1 MKTRT
6 YYKIFAYAL
15 LMLAACNP
23 PESAIPAPSAQEYPD
38 KKPKTTEKPNPE
50 KPEKEPESPEKPD
63 PENPDKKPKTTEKPN
78 PEALDTGIPVS
89 KIHWDSSKE
98 IPLVIEYSDAR
109 NWMNRIPD
117 NTSLANLSI
126 PGTHDSGSLHD
137 PPLFSDSAKNQDK
150 TYREQLDMG
159 VRFLDIRNNNYE
171 DELLVYHGV
180 VYQKHKFDHVLEE
193 VDKFLA
199 DNPSETIIMGIKKE
213 GADTGST
220 RSFEQ
225 TLMWYMKESHAE
237 ERWYTGTTIPD
248 LGDVRGKIVLL
259 RRFAAD
265 TIQGI
270 DTNNWQGNAPPR
282 IELRTGSI
290 RIQDHY
296 SVGDAEEKWRRI
308 LPMFLEAHKG
318 DRDTLY
324 LNLMSAHTKD
334 WFGIPKISPISSR
347 VNPTMLHLLKRFGTG
362 RLGVLIADYI
372 NKDLALRIVNANFI
386 ESDAAEFSEA
396 FERFCQGQSLDLDK
410 RIFCTD

>member
-1 MKTRT
+1 MKTQI
-6 YYKIFAYAL
+6 YYKIFAYVL
-15 LMLAACNP
+15 LMLTACNP
-23 PESAIPAPSAQEYPD
+23 PESVIPVPSVQEYSGR
-38 KKPKTTEKPNPE
+38 KPEPPE
-50 KPEKEPESPEKPD
+50 KSEPED
-63 PENPDKKPKTTEKPN
+63 
-78 PEALDTGIPVS
+78 LDAGIPVS
-89 KIHWDSSKE
+89 KIRWDRSKE
-98 IPLVIEYSDAR
+98 IPLVIEYSDAE

-137 PPLFSDSAKNQDK
+137 PPFLSDSAKNQDK

-171 DELLVYHGV
+171 DEFLIYHGI
-180 VYQKHKFDHVLEE
+180 VYQNHKFDHVLEE

-199 DNPSETIIMGIKKE
+199 DNPSETIIMSIKKE

-225 TLMWYMKESHAE
+225 TLMWYMEESHAE

-265 TIQGI
+265 TIEGI
-270 DTNNWQGNAPPR
+270 DTDSWQGTAPPR
-282 IELRTGSI
+282 IELPTGSI

-308 LPMFLEAHKG
+308 LPMFLEARKG
-318 DRDTLY
+318 DSDTLY

-334 WFGIPKISPISSR
+334 WWGIPKISPISSR
-347 VNPTMLHLLKRFGTG
+347 VNPAMLHLLKRFGTG

-396 FERFCQGQSLDLDK
+396 FERFCQGQSLDLNK

>member
-1 MKTRT
+1 MKTQT

-23 PESAIPAPSAQEYPD
+23 PESAIPAPSVQEYPH
-38 KKPKTTEKPNPE
+38 KKPESPEEPTPE
-50 KPEKEPESPEKPD
+50 KPEKKPESPEKPN
-63 PENPDKKPKTTEKPN
+63 PEN
-78 PEALDTGIPVS
+78 LDTDIPVS
-89 KIHWDSSKE
+89 KIRWDSSKE

-137 PPLFSDSAKNQDK
+137 PPLLSDSAKNQDK

-159 VRFLDIRNNNYE
+159 VRFLDIRNRNYE
-171 DELLVYHGV
+171 DEFLIYHGV
-180 VYQKHKFDHVLEE
+180 VYQNHNFDHVLEE

-199 DNPSETIIMGIKKE
+199 DNPSETIIMSIKKE

-270 DTNNWQGNAPPR
+270 DTHTWQGTAPYR
-282 IELRTGSI
+282 IKLRTGSI

-318 DRDTLY
+318 DSDTLY
-324 LNLMSAHTKD
+324 LNLISAHTTN
-334 WFGIPKISPISSR
+334 WLGIPKISPISSR
-347 VNPTMLHLLKRFGTG
+347 INPAMIQLLKRFGTG

-396 FERFCQGQSLDLDK
+396 FERFCQRKSLDLDR
-410 RIFCTD
+410 RIFCSD

>member
-1 MKTRT
+1 MKTQT

-38 KKPKTTEKPNPE
+38 KKPNTERPNTEKPN
-50 KPEKEPESPEKPD
+50 
-63 PENPDKKPKTTEKPN
+63 TEKPN
-78 PEALDTGIPVS
+78 TEKPNTEDLDTGIPVS
-89 KIHWDSSKE
+89 KIRWDSSKE

-137 PPLFSDSAKNQDK
+137 PPLLSDSAKNQDK

-270 DTNNWQGNAPPR
+270 DTASWQGAAPYR
-282 IELRTGSI
+282 IKLRTGSI

-318 DRDTLY
+318 DSDTLY
-324 LNLMSAHTKD
+324 LNLMSAYTTN
-334 WFGIPKISPISSR
+334 WLRIPRISPISSK
-347 VNPTMLHLLKRFGTG
+347 VNPAMIQLLKRFGTG

-386 ESDAAEFSEA
+386 ESNAAEFSEV

>member
-1 MKTRT
+1 MKTQT

-38 KKPKTTEKPNPE
+38 KKPNTEKPN
-50 KPEKEPESPEKPD
+50 
-63 PENPDKKPKTTEKPN
+63 TEKPN
-78 PEALDTGIPVS
+78 TEKPNTEKPNTEDLDTGIPVS
-89 KIHWDSSKE
+89 KIRWDSSKE

-137 PPLFSDSAKNQDK
+137 PPLLSDSAKNQDK

-270 DTNNWQGNAPPR
+270 DTASWQGAAPYR
-282 IELRTGSI
+282 IKLRTGSI

-318 DRDTLY
+318 DSDTLY
-324 LNLMSAHTKD
+324 LNLMSAYTTN
-334 WFGIPKISPISSR
+334 WLRIPRISPISSK
-347 VNPTMLHLLKRFGTG
+347 VNPAMIQLLKRFGTG

-386 ESDAAEFSEA
+386 ESNAAEFSEV

>member
-1 MKTRT
+1 MKTQT

-38 KKPKTTEKPNPE
+38 KKPNTEKPN
-50 KPEKEPESPEKPD
+50 
-63 PENPDKKPKTTEKPN
+63 TEKPN
-78 PEALDTGIPVS
+78 TEKPNTEDLDTGIPVS
-89 KIHWDSSKE
+89 KIRWDSSKE

-137 PPLFSDSAKNQDK
+137 PPLLSDSAKNQDK

-270 DTNNWQGNAPPR
+270 DTASWQGAAPYR
-282 IELRTGSI
+282 IKLRTGSI

-318 DRDTLY
+318 DSDTLY
-324 LNLMSAHTKD
+324 LNLMSAYTTN
-334 WFGIPKISPISSR
+334 WLRIPRISPISSK
-347 VNPTMLHLLKRFGTG
+347 VNPAMIQLLKRFGTG

-386 ESDAAEFSEA
+386 ESNAAEFSEV

>member
-1 MKTRT
+1 MKTQA

-15 LMLAACNP
+15 LILAACNL
-23 PESAIPAPSAQEYPD
+23 PESGIPAPPVQEFPD
-38 KKPKTTEKPNPE
+38 
-50 KPEKEPESPEKPD
+50 KEPEA
-63 PENPDKKPKTTEKPN
+63 PENPDL
-78 PEALDTGIPVS
+78 EALDTGIPVP
-89 KIHWDSSKE
+89 KIRWDSSKE
-98 IPLVIEYSDAR
+98 IPLVIGYSDCK

-126 PGTHDSGSLHD
+126 PGTHNSGSLND
-137 PPLFSDSAKNQDK
+137 PSLFSDSAKNQDK

-171 DELLVYHGV
+171 DEFWIYHGIV
-180 VYQKHKFDHVLEE
+180 DQKHKFDHVLEE

-199 DNPSETIIMGIKKE
+199 ANPSETIIMGIKKE

-237 ERWYTGTTIPD
+237 ERWYTGTTIPN

-270 DTNNWQGNAPPR
+270 DTDSWQGTAPYR
-282 IELRTGSI
+282 IKLRTGSI

-296 SVGDAEEKWRRI
+296 SVGDAEEKWRKI

-318 DRDTLY
+318 DSDTLY
-324 LNLMSAHTKD
+324 LNLMSAHTKN
-334 WFGIPKISPISSR
+334 WLGIPKISPISSK
-347 VNPTMLHLLKRFGTG
+347 VNLAMLYLLKRFGTG

>member
-1 MKTRT
+1 MRTQT

-15 LMLAACNP
+15 LMLTACNL
-23 PESAIPAPSAQEYPD
+23 PESPIPAPSVQEYSGRKPD
-38 KKPKTTEKPNPE
+38 PSAKPTPE
-50 KPEKEPESPEKPD
+50 KPEKEPESPEKS
-63 PENPDKKPKTTEKPN
+63 ETEKPN
-78 PEALDTGIPVS
+78 PEDLDAGIPVS
-89 KIHWDSSKE
+89 KIRWDSSKE
-98 IPLVIEYSDAR
+98 IPLVIEYSDAE

-171 DELLVYHGV
+171 DEFLIYHGP
-180 VYQKHKFDHVLEE
+180 VYQEHKFDHVLEE

-199 DNPSETIIMGIKKE
+199 DNPSETIIMSIKKE

-237 ERWYTGTTIPD
+237 ERWYTDTTIPD

-270 DTNNWQGNAPPR
+270 DTAGWQGTAPPR

-308 LPMFLEAHKG
+308 LPMFLEARKG

-334 WFGIPKISPISSR
+334 WWGIPKISPISSK